1 MQRFQAT
8 YLPYA
13 DTRAFSPMVLDYLQQ
28 DPVLESFFDYAPTLA
43 GIKEAI
49 LKRKQFPV
57 NRELLVETLQQQYKE
72 MPNSEAVS
80 IQIASLADENTF
92 TIVTAHQPNL
102 FTGHLYFIYKIIHA
116 IKLAEELN
124 AHDLGCRFVPVYY
137 MGSEDAD
144 LEELGQVEIDGK
156 RYAWET
162 NQTGAVGRMKIDA
175 TLIKL
180 IDAIEGQVSVLP
192 HAAAIMPLLKQCYTL
207 GKTIEQATFELVHA
221 LFGSHGLVV
230 VLPDQRAYKAAF
242 SEVMQKELNESFSY
256 PLVQETVNRFPDD
269 YKVQVAGREINL
281 FYLGEQLRERIV
293 RSGDAFEVLN
303 TDLRFT
309 VGELENLLKNEPERF
324 SPNVILRPLFQEMLL
339 PDVVFIGGGGE
350 LAYWLELK
358 SVFEAAH
365 AFFPVLVLRN
375 SYAIVNQSAEML
387 ARKLN
392 IPTEDLFLPELNLVN
407 DWVNRHSNLRLTV
420 DEEMNQVKRIYQSL
434 TEQAT
439 AVDPTLAKH
448 VQALQ
453 TQVLKRLQELE
464 KKMLRA
470 EKRKQEDS
478 VRQIQKLKSALFPGG
493 TLQERVD
500 NIIPWIARY
509 GLTLLNDIHHH
520 ARGLDQQF
528 CVLEELATGHSPAD

>member
-13 DTRAFSPMVLDYLQQ
+13 ETRSFSPMVLDYLNQ
-28 DPVLESFFDYAPTLA
+28 DPALEAFFDYAPTLA

-49 LKRKQFPV
+49 VKRKQFPV
-57 NRELLVETLQQQYKE
+57 NRELLTETLRQQYAGMTGCE
-72 MPNSEAVS
+72 TVQM
-80 IQIASLADENTF
+80 QIESLADENTF

-116 IKLAEELN
+116 IQLAEELN
-124 AHDLGCRFVPVYY
+124 AHNLGCRFVPVYY

-144 LEELGQVEIDGK
+144 LEELGQVEIDGQ
-156 RYAWET
+156 RYTWDT

-175 TLIKL
+175 TLIQL
-180 IDAIEGQVSVLP
+180 IGAIEAQVSVLP
-192 HAAAIMPLLKQCYTL
+192 YATEILPLLKQCYML

-221 LFGSHGLVV
+221 LFGSSGLIVF
-230 VLPDQRAYKAAF
+230 LPDQRAYKAAF
-242 SEVMQKELNESFSY
+242 AAVVRRELTESFSY
-256 PLVQETVNRFPDD
+256 PLVQETVSRFPDH

-281 FYLGEQLRERIV
+281 FYLGEQVRERIV
-293 RSGDAFEVLN
+293 RVGDGFEVLN
-303 TDLRFT
+303 TNLRFT
-309 VGELENLLKNEPERF
+309 ANELDALVAVEPERF
-324 SPNVILRPLFQEMLL
+324 SANVILRPVFQEMLL
-339 PDVVFIGGGGE
+339 PDVAFIGGGGE

-358 SVFEAAH
+358 SVFEAANC
-365 AFFPVLVLRN
+365 FFPVLVLRN
-375 SYAIVNQSAEML
+375 SYAVVNRAAETL
-387 ARKLN
+387 ARKLS
-392 IPTEDLFLPELNLVN
+392 IHTEDLFLPELNLVN
-407 DWVNRHSNLRLTV
+407 DWVNRHSSLRLTV
-420 DEEMNQVKRIYQSL
+420 DEEVNQVKTIYRSL

-439 AVDPTLAKH
+439 AVDATLAKH

-453 TQVLKRLQELE
+453 TQVLNRLQELE

-470 EKRKQEDS
+470 EKRKQEAS
-478 VRQIQKLKSALFPGG
+478 VRQIHKLKSALFPGG

-509 GLTLLNDIHHH
+509 GISFLNDIRHH

-528 CVLEELATGHSPAD
+528 CVMEEV

>member
-13 DTRAFSPMVLDYLQQ
+13 DTRAFSLLVLDYLQQ

-49 LKRKQFPV
+49 RKRKQFSV
-57 NRELLVETLQQQYKE
+57 NRELLVDTLQQQYKS

-80 IQIASLADENTF
+80 LQIASLADENTF

-144 LEELGQVEIDGK
+144 LDELGHVDVEGK

-162 NQTGAVGRMKIDA
+162 RQTGAVGRMKIDA
-175 TLIKL
+175 ALIKL
-180 IDAIEGQVSVLP
+180 IDAIEGQVGVLP
-192 HAAAIMPLLKQCYTL
+192 HAQEIMPLLKQCYTL
-207 GKTIEQATFELVHA
+207 GKTIGQATFELVHA
-221 LFGSHGLVV
+221 LFGSYGLLVF
-230 VLPDQRAYKAAF
+230 LPDQRAYKAAF
-242 SEVMQKELNESFSY
+242 AEVMQRELNDSFSY
-256 PLVQETVNRFPDD
+256 ALVQETVSRFPDN
-269 YKVQVAGREINL
+269 YKVQVGGREINL
-281 FYLGEQLRERIV
+281 FYLDEQMRERFV
-293 RSGDAFEVLN
+293 RNGELFEVLN
-303 TDLRFT
+303 TDKRFT
-309 VGELENLLKNEPERF
+309 AHELETLLKNEPERF
-324 SPNVILRPLFQEMLL
+324 SPNVILRPVFQEMLL
-339 PDVVFIGGGGE
+339 PDVAFIGGGGE

-358 SVFEAAH
+358 SVFEAAG

-375 SYAIVNQSAEML
+375 SYAIVNRSAEAL

-392 IPTEDLFLPELNLVN
+392 IHTEDLFLPEMGLVN
-407 DWVNRHSNLRLTV
+407 DWVNRHSSLRLTV
-420 DEEMNQVKRIYQSL
+420 DEEINQVKTIYRSL

-448 VQALQ
+448 VLALQ

-478 VRQIQKLKSALFPGG
+478 VRQIQKLKSTLFPGG

-509 GLTLLNDIHHH
+509 GLTFLNDIHHH

-528 CVLEELATGHSPAD
+528 CVLEEWETGHSPVN